1 MSPSRQLAAI
11 MFTDIVG
18 YTSLMSK
25 DEEEALE
32 ILRKSR
38 SIQQGSIEAFN
49 GIWLKEMGDG
59 VLAKFNTAKDAVLCG
74 IEIQKKAHSELDASI
89 RIGIHL
95 GDVTIEN
102 NDIFGDGV
110 NVASRL
116 QSSSDP
122 GGIYISDSVY
132 KAVQAT
138 PDIRAT
144 YLGEMAYKNV
154 EYPVSTYAIQ
164 GRIFP
169 IPRKNRLI
177 SKVKRAKLG
186 YKVLIPLIIFA
197 LLYIFYFWFYLPKSS
212 SPIVESIAVLP
223 FANLTNSEERDV
235 FIAGIHDALISEL
248 GRINPLRVISR
259 TSTLRYKN
267 SELSITEIANQLGV
281 DAVVE
286 TSVLKLD
293 SLVNLQ
299 VKLIKVFPKE
309 ENLWSN
315 SITRDFTHIL
325 EIYRSVT
332 HSIVNE
338 IELTILPESGSRLG
352 ESIIIN
358 PAAYTDYLN
367 GRYYLSSPSRESL
380 DKAIEYFE
388 ASIKEDP
395 DYAPAYGGIASV
407 WAYRQQMGFSSR
419 EEAVPE
425 IENNLD
431 VALSLGSDLAESYFS
446 KAVVEAW
453 TNWNWLEAE
462 KAFQEALSIN
472 PNLAEA
478 HAFYSHFLMCLRRPI
493 EMKLHMDQ
501 AMDLDPY
508 NPLIQVLK
516 GVELSISG
524 QSDEAIVHFEPLD
537 KLAPNNPLVQI
548 GMWMAYHTKGDYD
561 NAYKKQKRILEI
573 VSRDDEVVQIY
584 EETYKSSGYKEA
596 LKAAADSWTK
606 RAGSAFVPPDNIYWL
621 YGAADD
627 APKTL
632 EWLKIG
638 FDMHDSNMP
647 YVAVLP
653 VLKCVQ
659 GNPEYLALLKKL
671 NLPTD

>member
-1 MSPSRQLAAI
+1 

-18 YTSLMSK
+18 YTSLMSRN
-25 DEEEALE
+25 EEEALE

-38 SIQQGSIEAFN
+38 FIQQRSIEAYN

-59 VLAKFNTAKDAVLCG
+59 VLAKFNTARDAVLCG
-74 IEIQKKAHSELDASI
+74 IEIQNKAHNDLDASI

-122 GGIYISDSVY
+122 GGIYISDSVF
-132 KAVQAT
+132 KAVQAI
-138 PDIRAT
+138 PDIKT
-144 YLGEMAYKNV
+144 IYLGEIAYKNV

-164 GRIFP
+164 GSIFP
-169 IPRKNRLI
+169 FPQKNRLI
-177 SKVKRAKLG
+177 RKGKRAKLG

-197 LLYIFYFWFYLPKSS
+197 LVYIFYFRFYLPNSS

-223 FANLTNSEERDV
+223 FDNLTNNETKDV
-235 FIAGIHDALISEL
+235 FIAGMHDALISEL
-248 GRINPLRVISR
+248 GRINPLRVISK

-267 SELSITEIANQLGV
+267 SDLSIAEIANELDV

-286 TSVLKLD
+286 TSVLQLD
-293 SLVNLQ
+293 SLVNLR
-299 VKLIKVFPKE
+299 VKLIKVFPRE
-309 ENLWSN
+309 ESLWSN

-332 HSIVNE
+332 HSIVDE
-338 IELTILPESGSRLG
+338 IKVAILPESSARLG
-352 ESIIIN
+352 KTIIVN
-358 PAAYTDYLN
+358 PEAYIRYLN
-367 GRYYLSSPSRESL
+367 GQYYLSSLSKESL
-380 DKAIEYFE
+380 DKAIEYFQ

-407 WAYRQQMGFSSR
+407 WAYRQQMGFASR

-425 IENNLD
+425 IETNLNL
-431 VALSLGSDLAESYFS
+431 ALSLDKGLAESYHV

-472 PNLAEA
+472 PNLAES
-478 HAFYSHFLMCLRRPI
+478 HAFYSHLLMCLKRPI

-501 AMDLDPY
+501 AIDLDPY

-516 GVELSISG
+516 GVELSMSG
-524 QSDEAIVHFEPLD
+524 QSEEAIVHFEPLD

-548 GMWMAYHTKGDYD
+548 GMWMAYHVKGDYD
-561 NAYKKQKRILEI
+561 KAYEKQKRILEI
-573 VSRDDEVVQIY
+573 VSRDDIVVQIY
-584 EETYKSSGYKEA
+584 EDTYKSSGYKEA
-596 LKAAADSWTK
+596 LKAAADSWTN

-621 YGAADD
+621 YGAAGDER
-627 APKTL
+627 KTL

-638 FDMHDSNMP
+638 FEMHDSNMP

-653 VLKCVQ
+653 VFNSIQ
-659 GNPEYLALLKKL
+659 DNPEYLALLEKL
-671 NLPTD
+671 NLPKE